1 MQTLFSAVSTG
12 VVWTQTAATTAVK
25 KVIKVATPLKEEKI
39 YPACFPWHFVTYPF
53 YPKGS
58 AINIQETKI
67 LYQLPDESTT
77 GILQSQ
83 AFTRTFITPASRND
97 IIHLLPNYIHRTM
110 LYYPPPDLKDLI
122 PHNMEEEKDIIDQN
136 TMHTE
141 DANLNRVLYILVRSK
156 RKHAILWHAI
166 LRTVLCIQAYYAKK
180 IQEKHGH
187 SFVVDQDITLTA
199 KDVIELE
206 DAVKAREW
214 ETINL
219 DEKKISSQTDRKLIQ
234 TLHKIVLDIKTCF
247 FNHQKF
253 VETFLNVH
261 LSNLSKKMIERCK
274 IEDLEPHLINLSH
287 KAPSPPNNVGEYR
300 ALIGNYNIETIET
313 LVQNIEQIANQLQ
326 SECAR
331 IQEAQALESA
341 KAQLV
346 T

>member
-1 MQTLFSAVSTG
+1 MQTLFNAVSTG
-12 VVWTQTAATTAVK
+12 VAWTQTAAQTAVK

-58 AINIQETKI
+58 AINIQETKV

-77 GILQSQ
+77 GILQTQ
-83 AFTRTFITPASRND
+83 AFTRTFISPASRND
-97 IIHLLPNYIHRTM
+97 IIHLLPKYIHRTM

-122 PHNMEEEKDIIDQN
+122 PLNAEQEKEILDNN
-136 TMHTE
+136 TMNTE
-141 DANLNRVLYILVRSK
+141 DASLNRVLYILVHSK
-156 RKHAILWHAI
+156 RKHAILWHAM
-166 LRTVLCIQAYYAKK
+166 LRTVLCIQVYYAKK

-199 KDVIELE
+199 KDVSEVE
-206 DAVKAREW
+206 DVIREREW

-219 DEKKISSQTDRKLIQ
+219 DEKKVASLTDRKLMQ
-234 TLHKIVLDIKTCF
+234 TLHKIVVDIKTCF

-253 VETFLNVH
+253 VDTFLHVP
-261 LSNLSKKMIERCK
+261 LSQLSKKMIERCK
-274 IEDLEPHLINLSH
+274 IEDLEPHLINLIH
-287 KAPSPPNNVGEYR
+287 KAPSPPDSVGEYR

-313 LVQNIEQIANQLQ
+313 LVQNIEQIANQHQ